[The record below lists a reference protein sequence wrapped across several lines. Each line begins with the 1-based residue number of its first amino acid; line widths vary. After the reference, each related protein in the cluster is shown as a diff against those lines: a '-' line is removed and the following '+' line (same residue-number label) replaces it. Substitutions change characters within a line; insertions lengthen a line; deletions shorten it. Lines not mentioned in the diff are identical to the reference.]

1 MCFWLH
7 SEFGIADI
15 SVMLD
20 IGIGL
25 IIIYLAGAVLVSAIQ
40 ELIASLLQWR
50 SKHLKESILQMML
63 NANPTSSD
71 TKTQLTVA
79 KELRDNIY
87 KSSFVQSLNHTNTP
101 INWLGNRQEITEQKY
116 KELFTRTDRVP
127 T

>member
-1 MCFWLH
+1 MN
-7 SEFGIADI
+7 I

-63 NANPTSSD
+63 NATPNVPTNPASSD
-71 TKTQLTVA
+71 TKT
-79 KELRDNIY
+79 
-87 KSSFVQSLNHTNTP
+87 
-101 INWLGNRQEITEQKY
+101 
-116 KELFTRTDRVP
+116 
-127 T
+127 